1 MLDDGSLRV
10 LIAVDTTRMGR
21 QGLSGWRMRVG
32 GPVSKQV
39 ARRTGVS
46 PEAVQAVLGAAFF
59 LSSVWYVAAT
69 IAAIVR
75 ER

>member
-1 MLDDGSLRV
+1 
-10 LIAVDTTRMGR
+10 
-21 QGLSGWRMRVG
+21 MRVG
-32 GPVSKQV
+32 GPVSQQV

-46 PEAVQAVLGAAFF
+46 PETVQAVLGAAFF